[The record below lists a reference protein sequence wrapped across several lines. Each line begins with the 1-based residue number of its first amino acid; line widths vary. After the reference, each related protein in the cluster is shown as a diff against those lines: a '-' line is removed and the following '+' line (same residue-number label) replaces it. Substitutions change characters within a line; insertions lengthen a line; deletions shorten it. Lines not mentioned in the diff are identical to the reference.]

1 MTSSRIHIH
10 ISPYRRIVSAGFD
23 ITIKKHATTQRIQ
36 LIKGVDIIAFADCPR
51 TSNLAPHA
59 MLEKARRGM
68 WGPTSAMYQALE
80 ALAFIAEANT
90 TP

>member
-1 MTSSRIHIH
+1 VHR
-10 ISPYRRIVSAGFD
+10 
-23 ITIKKHATTQRIQ
+23 TQ
-36 LIKGVDIIAFADCPR
+36 LMKGSDIIAFAGCPR
-51 TSNLAPHA
+51 TSNLAFHD

-80 ALAFIAEANT
+80 ALALVAESNT